1 MSNQEKNKTPN
12 SNQTPLP
19 SGDWGLQSSHTGGCG
34 PTKGSESPIRDGG
47 QAGGGLLFFFL
58 YPLSLMPLRILYL
71 LSDVL
76 CLLISR
82 VVKYRHRVIWNNLKV
97 SFPEKTDEE
106 LRGIERGFYHY
117 FCDYL
122 VETIK
127 LLSISREELHK
138 RMTFS
143 GVEELN
149 RMFANGQ
156 SCAVYLGHLGCWEW
170 ITSLPLWVP
179 ADVQCAQIY
188 HPLENAAF
196 DKLFLR
202 VRERVGAKCIAMN
215 DTLREVVRMRREGK
229 LACIGFISDQKPHWV
244 NIHHWVD
251 FLNHDTPVLT
261 GTERIIR
268 SSGYAAF
275 YGAMTRPRRG
285 YYNCEFRLLTENP
298 KTTDEWQITDLY
310 FQQLEENIRQN
321 PTIWLWSHDRWK
333 RTREEFNRRFEVKDG
348 KVIARPDT
356 FTIGFDAKRVVRNAT
371 GLGSYSRTLINS
383 LTAVNDSARFILY
396 APDAGSD
403 HLRQQVASC
412 YNVRFAYMRPSVFS
426 IFHFP
431 FSNLLKAHWRSRGI
445 VKDLKR
451 DGVQLFHGLSG
462 ELPKGLRRAGIRSI
476 VTIHDLIFLRHP
488 EYYKR
493 VDARL
498 YERKFRRTLR
508 EADHIIAISE
518 CTKRDIM
525 EFGHVPEEQI
535 SVIYQSC
542 STFFKSREGEG
553 RLQDVNAR
561 YELPPRYIVSVGTI
575 EERKNIL
582 LAVKALPLLP
592 DDLSLVVVGRSTPYC
607 EQVKRYVA
615 ENGLDKRVLFLHQV
629 PNEDLPSIY
638 QMAEACV
645 YPSRYEGFGI
655 PIIEAIQSGLP
666 VVAATGSCLEEA
678 GGPDSLYVDPDDH
691 EAMARAINSCL
702 LGAEGRDDRI
712 RRSMD
717 YVKRFEN
724 QDVALQIIEEYKKI
738 IASPQPSPKGEGV
751 APSVVPSSGEEGCP

>member
-1 MSNQEKNKTPN
+1 MNSSNGIPN
-12 SNQTPLP
+12 SNQTLLR
-19 SGDWGLQSSHTGGCG
+19 SGGD
-34 PTKGSESPIRDGG
+34 
-47 QAGGGLLFFFL
+47 GGGLLYSIL
-58 YPLSLMPLRILYL
+58 YAFWYALSLLPLRVLYVV
-71 LSDVL
+71 SDVL

-97 SFPEKTDEE
+97 SFPEKSEEE
-106 LRGIERGFYHY
+106 LRHIERGFYHY

-127 LLSISREELHK
+127 LLSISEEELHR
-138 RMTFS
+138 RMTFT
-143 GVEELN
+143 GTEELN
-149 RMFANGQ
+149 RVLSSGQ
-156 SCAVYLGHLGCWEW
+156 SCGVYLGHLGCWEW
-170 ITSLPLWVP
+170 ITSLPFWVP
-179 ADVQCAQIY
+179 EGVQCAQIY

-196 DKLFLR
+196 DRLFLR
-202 VRERVGAKCIAMN
+202 LRERTGSKCIAMN
-215 DTLREVVRMRREGK
+215 DTLREVVRLRREGK
-229 LACIGFISDQKPHWV
+229 VACIGFISDQKPHWV

-251 FLNHDTPVLT
+251 FLHHDTPVLT

-268 SSGYAAF
+268 SSGYATF
-275 YGAMTRPRRG
+275 YGKITRPRRG
-285 YYNCEFRLLTENP
+285 YYNCEFQLI
-298 KTTDEWQITDLY
+298 TTDPKPLQEWQLTDQY
-310 FQQLEENIRQN
+310 FQLLEENICSN

-333 RTREEFNRRFEVKDG
+333 RTREVFNRRFEVKDG
-348 KVIARPDT
+348 KVIARPKPL
-356 FTIGFDAKRVVRNAT
+356 TIGFDAKRVVRNAT

-383 LTAVNDSARFILY
+383 LTAVDTTSRFILY
-396 APDAGSD
+396 APDAGND
-403 HLRQQVASC
+403 QLRQQVAACS
-412 YNVRFAYMRPSVFS
+412 NVEFAYMRRKLSFLKGS
-426 IFHFP
+426 LD
-431 FSNLLKAHWRSRGI
+431 SLLKSYWRSRGI

-462 ELPKGLRRAGIRSI
+462 ELPKGLHRAGIRSI

-488 EYYKR
+488 EYYNR

-525 EFGHVPEEQI
+525 HFGNVPEEKI
-535 SVIYQSC
+535 SVVYQSC
-542 STFFKSREGEG
+542 STYFKSREGES

-561 YELPPRYIVSVGTI
+561 YMLPARYIVSVGTI

-592 DDLSLVVVGRSTPYC
+592 DDVCLVVVGRSTPYC
-607 EQVKRYVA
+607 EQVKRYV
-615 ENGLDKRVLFLHQV
+615 EEHGLASRVLFLHKV
-629 PNEDLPSIY
+629 PNEHLPSIY

-678 GGPDSLYVDPDDH
+678 GGPDTLYVDPDDH
-691 EAMARAINSCL
+691 EAMAEAIRSCL
-702 LGAEGRDDRI
+702 RGAEGRDERI

-724 QDVALQIIEEYKKI
+724 QDVALQILNEYKKLLNPVG
-738 IASPQPSPKGEGV
+738 SQDTTT
-751 APSVVPSSGEEGCP
+751 

>member
-1 MSNQEKNKTPN
+1 MKSNNGTPK

-19 SGDWGLQSSHTGGCG
+19 SGG
-34 PTKGSESPIRDGG
+34 
-47 QAGGGLLFFFL
+47 AGGGLSFKLI
-58 YPLSLMPLRILYL
+58 YAIWYALSLLPLRALYVI
-71 LSDVL
+71 SDVL

-82 VVKYRHRVIWNNLKV
+82 IVKYRHRVIWNNLKV
-97 SFPEKTDEE
+97 SFPEKSEDE
-106 LRGIERGFYHY
+106 LRRIERGFYHY
-117 FCDYL
+117 FCDYV

-127 LLSISREELHK
+127 LLSISEEELRQ
-138 RMTFS
+138 RMTFT
-143 GVEELN
+143 GTEELN
-149 RMFANGQ
+149 RVLSSGQ
-156 SCAVYLGHLGCWEW
+156 SCGVYLGHLGCWEW
-170 ITSLPLWVP
+170 ITSLPFWVP
-179 ADVQCAQIY
+179 EGVQCAQIY
-188 HPLENAAF
+188 HPLENTAF

-202 VRERVGAKCIAMN
+202 LRERMGAKSIAMN
-215 DTLREVVRMRREGK
+215 DTLREVVRLRREGK
-229 LACIGFISDQKPHWV
+229 VACIGFISDQKPHWV

-251 FLNHDTPVLT
+251 FLHHDTPVLT

-268 SSGYAAF
+268 SSGFAAF
-275 YGAMTRPRRG
+275 YGKMTRPKRG
-285 YYNCEFRLLTENP
+285 YYNCEFQLMTTNP
-298 KTTDEWQITDLY
+298 KPLEEWQLTDQY
-310 FQQLEENIRQN
+310 FQLLEQNICSN

-333 RTREEFNRRFEVKDG
+333 RTREVFNRRFEVKDG
-348 KVIARPDT
+348 KVIARPKPL
-356 FTIGFDAKRVVRNAT
+356 TIGFDAKRVVRNAT

-383 LTAVNDSARFILY
+383 LTAVDTSSRFILY
-396 APDAGSD
+396 APDAGND
-403 HLRQQVASC
+403 HLRQQVAACS
-412 YNVRFAYMRPSVFS
+412 NVEFAYMHSSLSSLHRSLS
-426 IFHFP
+426 T
-431 FSNLLKAHWRSRGI
+431 LLSPLSSLHKSYWRSRGI

-462 ELPKGLRRAGIRSI
+462 ELPKGLRDAGIRSI

-525 EFGHVPEEQI
+525 HFGNVPEEKI
-535 SVIYQSC
+535 SVVYQSC
-542 STFFKSREGEG
+542 STYFKSREAES

-561 YELPPRYIVSVGTI
+561 YMLPARYIVSVGTI

-592 DDLSLVVVGRSTPYC
+592 DDVCLVVVGRSTPYC
-607 EQVKRYVA
+607 EQVKRYV
-615 ENGLDKRVLFLHQV
+615 EEHGLASRVLFLHKV
-629 PNEDLPSIY
+629 PNEHLPSIY

-678 GGPDSLYVDPDDH
+678 GGPDTLYVDPDDH
-691 EAMARAINSCL
+691 EAMAEAIRRCL
-702 LGAEGRDDRI
+702 RGAEGRDERI

-724 QDVALQIIEEYKKI
+724 QDVALQILSEYKKLLNLVDSHG
-738 IASPQPSPKGEGV
+738 ATS
-751 APSVVPSSGEEGCP
+751 